1 MSAARRAG
9 AILFGYWH
17 CNAKLQLAEF
27 SKAPLKEAARRS
39 GWTEEPLYTA
49 VPANAQSASP
59 TRITVDAE
67 PLQQILQALVGSPF
81 AIRELQAT
89 QHLHTL
95 GHPSPIQA
103 LLEQYNEW
111 VKS

>member
-1 MSAARRAG
+1 MSAARPPG

-17 CNAKLQLAEF
+17 SNAKLQLAAF
-27 SKAPLKEAARRS
+27 SKTPLKEAARRA
-39 GWTEEPLYTA
+39 GWAEEPLYTA
-49 VPANAQSASP
+49 APANAQSASP
-59 TRITVDAE
+59 VRITVDAE
-67 PLQQILQALVGSPF
+67 PLRQVLQALVGSPF

-89 QHLHTL
+89 QHLHAL